1 MNNASASGMSGAAPS
16 SSTAASERVSN
27 WLLNVYK
34 TVYGE
39 FWHYE
44 DPGRRRSSY
53 LRTVCGRRLGRWH
66 LRPARPATT
75 VPATAVCASCR
86 RKVAT

>member
-1 MNNASASGMSGAAPS
+1 MNNASASGTSGAAPS
-16 SSTAASERVSN
+16 TSAGASERVSN
-27 WLLNVYK
+27 RVQKVYK

-44 DPGRRRSSY
+44 DLGRRRSSY

-66 LRPARPATT
+66 LRPARSATT
-75 VPATAVCASCR
+75 LPATAICASCR
-86 RKVAT
+86 RKVAA

>member
-1 MNNASASGMSGAAPS
+1 MNNASASGTSDAAPS
-16 SSTAASERVSN
+16 TSAVVPERVSN
-27 WLLNVYK
+27 RLQKVYK

-44 DPGRRRSSY
+44 DPARRRSSY

-66 LRPARPATT
+66 LRPAQSATT

-86 RKVAT
+86 RKVAA

>member
-1 MNNASASGMSGAAPS
+1 MNNASAFGTSGAAPLA
-16 SSTAASERVSN
+16 STGASERISN
-27 WLLNVYK
+27 RMLNVYK

-44 DPGRRRSSY
+44 DPDRRRSSY

-66 LRPARPATT
+66 LRPAQSATT
-75 VPATAVCASCR
+75 VPARAVCASCR
-86 RKVAT
+86 RKVPA